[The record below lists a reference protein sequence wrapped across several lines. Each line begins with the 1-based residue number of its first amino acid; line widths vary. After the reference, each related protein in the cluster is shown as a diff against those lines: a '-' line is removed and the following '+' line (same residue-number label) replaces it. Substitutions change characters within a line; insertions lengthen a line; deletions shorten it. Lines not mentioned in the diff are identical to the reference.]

1 MRELLFLCHRIPFP
15 PDKGDKIRCWN
26 IFRHLSERFRV
37 HLACF
42 VADPADHRHEA
53 TLRSHCGEALF
64 LPLAPARATIRSA
77 RKLLTGEALTLG
89 YYDSATLAGWVQ
101 DIVARR

>member
-15 PDKGDKIRCWN
+15 PNKGDKIRCWN

-42 VADPADHRHEA
+42 VDDPADHRHEA
-53 TLRSHCGEALF
+53 TVRERCGESLF
-64 LPLAPARATIRSA
+64 MPLAPVRATIRSA

-89 YYDSATLAGWVQ
+89 
-101 DIVARR
+101 